1 MGVRIDK
8 WLWAVRLY
16 KTRSLASEACR
27 SGKISMQGLVVKPSR
42 EIKIGDVIEV
52 YKTPLQL
59 KIKVKELLENRV
71 GAPLVSNYMED
82 LTPKEEYDKILLL
95 KDKQFEKRD
104 RGTGRPT
111 KKERRDIDEFKDFD
125 YED

>member
-27 SGKISMQGLVVKPSR
+27 SGKISMLGLVVKPSR

-59 KIKVKELLENRV
+59 KIRVKELLENRV
-71 GAPLVSNYMED
+71 GAPLVSNHMED

-104 RGTGRPT
+104 RGSGRPT